1 MTTMQLPP
9 EIQKLMGE
17 MWAEIQQSS
26 NRKEEARAKVDPT
39 AHKLSRVFANSA
51 YLYLRAGKDGRGRE
65 VRFCW
70 STHRNVAGYF
80 LGWREV
86 VGKQGGK
93 RDRWT
98 ARRVRARVKEIA
110 ERRGNTFRAQ
120 REPAE
125 TRVP

>member
-1 MTTMQLPP
+1 MTTLQLPP

-17 MWAEIQQSS
+17 MWADIQQSS
-26 NRKEEARAKVDPT
+26 HKREEARAKVDPQ
-39 AHKLSRVFANSA
+39 AHKMSRVLANSN
-51 YLYLRAGKDGRGRE
+51 YRYLRAGEDGRGRE

-80 LGWREV
+80 LGWREL

-98 ARRVRARVKEIA
+98 ARRVRGRVKEIA
-110 ERRGNTFRAQ
+110 ERRANAFRGH

-125 TRVP
+125 GRTP

>member
-1 MTTMQLPP
+1 MTTLQLPP

-17 MWAEIQQSS
+17 MWADIQQSGHK
-26 NRKEEARAKVDPT
+26 REEARAQAEPK
-39 AHKLSRVFANSA
+39 AHKLSRILHNLN
-51 YLYLRAGKDGRGRE
+51 YRYLRAGKDGRGRE

-86 VGKQGGK
+86 VGKQGGR

-98 ARRVRARVKEIA
+98 ARRVRDRVKGIA
-110 ERRGNTFRAQ
+110 EDRANAFRD
-120 REPAE
+120 RKS
-125 TRVP
+125 VV